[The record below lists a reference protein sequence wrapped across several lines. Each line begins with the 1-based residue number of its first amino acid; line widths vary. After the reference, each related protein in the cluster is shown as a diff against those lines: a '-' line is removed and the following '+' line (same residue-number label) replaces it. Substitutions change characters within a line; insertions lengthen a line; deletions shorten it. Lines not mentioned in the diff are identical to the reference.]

1 MPGIDDVVDR
11 ARLGRYV
18 GLQALVLF
26 GFRAR
31 GDAHEQSDW
40 DVGYLA
46 APGFDSDALLAD
58 VVRGVDSE
66 QVDLVDLD
74 RAGGQIR
81 FRAARDGRVLF
92 EVRAGVFARFWVDA
106 VTFWCDA
113 APILQGGYE
122 QVLSRL
128 SR

>member
-11 ARLGRYV
+11 ARRGRYV

-26 GFRAR
+26 GSRAR
-31 GDAHEQSDW
+31 GDAHRQSDW

-46 APGFDSDALLAD
+46 APGVDPGTLLAD
-58 VVRGVDSE
+58 VVRAVGSDE
-66 QVDLVDLD
+66 VDLVDLD
-74 RAGGQIR
+74 RAGGQLR

-92 EVRAGVFARFWVDA
+92 EVRPGVFARFWVDA